1 VQRLGRRLHERK
13 LVAGL
18 MRRAIIALVAVTL
31 SWVAAPA
38 PAHAAQA
45 PLTDVEL
52 PILPAAGPTTQPA
65 GFTIDAQQAALT
77 ARTSPT
83 MQAIHR
89 AEHPLQYRVYV
100 WLRSHYEVYFFY
112 KGKPVGDVLV
122 GPHGRRLQTY
132 TGPLMSGF
140 YARAAYSNVFDS
152 PWVYL
157 PFGLA
162 FLLPLAFLRG
172 RSWMDLL
179 DVAAVL
185 AFGVSYFLF
194 DNQHVEAAVWLA
206 YPPLLYLLGRML
218 VRGLRHRP
226 PRQRLTCRLPIAFLA
241 VGLLLL
247 VAGRVVVTLEPARVL
262 DVGTASAIGAYK
274 ILHGQSIYFPSLG
287 HPDTYGP
294 IAYLAYVPFQALWPG
309 SWTYVPAARAAAITF
324 DLLTIAG
331 LVWFGVRLRA
341 GAEGRRLGL
350 LLAWLWAACPFT
362 VLGMVKSTNDGL
374 VALAVVAVMLSLTA
388 PVRRGVLVGLGAAA
402 KFFPAIVLPLMAV
415 GLRRGGDREVR
426 KVLVGFAI
434 AAGLSVALFLPPGG
448 LKEMYD
454 HTIGY
459 QLTRTDIFSAWALH
473 PALAPLKVVLEV
485 AVVALATVLAF
496 HPGGVR
502 TTAQVSALA
511 AALIIAVQLPARPW
525 FYLYIVWFLPAVLI
539 AVLGA
544 QPAELPELVSGE
556 PVAAVPDLQPELV
569 GAV

>member
-1 VQRLGRRLHERK
+1 
-13 LVAGL
+13 
-18 MRRAIIALVAVTL
+18 
-31 SWVAAPA
+31 
-38 PAHAAQA
+38 
-45 PLTDVEL
+45 
-52 PILPAAGPTTQPA
+52 
-65 GFTIDAQQAALT
+65 
-77 ARTSPT
+77 
-83 MQAIHR
+83 
-89 AEHPLQYRVYV
+89 
-100 WLRSHYEVYFFY
+100 
-112 KGKPVGDVLV
+112 
-122 GPHGRRLQTY
+122 
-132 TGPLMSGF
+132 
-140 YARAAYSNVFDS
+140 
-152 PWVYL
+152 
-157 PFGLA
+157 
-162 FLLPLAFLRG
+162 
-172 RSWMDLL
+172 
-179 DVAAVL
+179 
-185 AFGVSYFLF
+185 
-194 DNQHVEAAVWLA
+194 
-206 YPPLLYLLGRML
+206 
-218 VRGLRHRP
+218 
-226 PRQRLTCRLPIAFLA
+226 
-241 VGLLLL
+241 
-247 VAGRVVVTLEPARVL
+247 
-262 DVGTASAIGAYK
+262 
-274 ILHGQSIYFPSLG
+274 
-287 HPDTYGP
+287 
-294 IAYLAYVPFQALWPG
+294 
-309 SWTYVPAARAAAITF
+309 
-324 DLLTIAG
+324 
-331 LVWFGVRLRA
+331 
-341 GAEGRRLGL
+341 
-350 LLAWLWAACPFT
+350 
-362 VLGMVKSTNDGL
+362 MVKSTNDGL

-511 AALIIAVQLPARPW
+511 AALIIAVQLPALHW